1 MITHY
6 FTLQALSKELHSIL
20 QGAKINEVFTQRKNE
35 LLISFDDLVHSK
47 EFVAGG
53 TLYISVAPE
62 LNYIF
67 LRDRA
72 LRARKNSVDLFKNII
87 GSTVKELSILPFD
100 RILILEFN
108 CGKRLLLQIYNTA
121 ASNVILVDEMNA
133 IIEAFKN
140 NKDLESKPYTK
151 GDQHLDR
158 MILENSELFERAIID
173 RGSIHIFT
181 ALKQTVPMLGSL
193 YAHEVL
199 YRANVCESSMVGSI
213 NMDDVIRIYKETQN
227 IFQEASHPQP
237 AIYLQEGK
245 KKIFSIIRL
254 QHLAPYKTGTYS
266 NTSEAIKNFIVKKFS
281 EARNESH
288 KDILLEK
295 VTGELKKLRRTM
307 EKTEQ
312 YSSDESE
319 KYEHIGRLLLAN
331 LNNIKKGMKQIDLHN
346 FADELSAVQITLDP
360 AITPVENAKRYF
372 EKAKKS
378 KVAHQ
383 ESLLRLKE
391 LSEKINILVKLET
404 AINRV
409 QTYDGMKEFIREYEH
424 ELKSMKLI
432 KDKQANER
440 PPFRIF
446 SVAGGFE
453 VWVGKSSANNDL
465 LTMKYAKPNDLWFH
479 ARGASGSH
487 TVLKVKG
494 NTKEVPREAIRQAA
508 SIAAYYSKMRKASM
522 VPVAYC
528 ERKYVR
534 KQKNSATGTVFLE
547 REEVIFVKP
556 YLLGN
561 P

>member
-20 QGAKINEVFTQRKNE
+20 QSAKINEIFTQRKNE
-35 LLISFDDLVHSK
+35 LLISFYDPLHSK
-47 EFVAGG
+47 EFAAGG
-53 TLYISVAPE
+53 TLYISVAPG

-67 LRDRA
+67 LRDRV

-87 GSTVKELSILPFD
+87 GATVKELSILPFD

-121 ASNVILVDEMNA
+121 ASNIILVDETNT
-133 IIEAFKN
+133 IIETFKN
-140 NKDLESKPYTK
+140 NKDLESKPFPK
-151 GDQHLDR
+151 RDQHFDSG
-158 MILENSELFERAIID
+158 ILENPELFERAIIN

-193 YAHEVL
+193 YTHEVL
-199 YRANVCESSMVGSI
+199 YRANVCESSIVGSI
-213 NMDDVIRIYKETQN
+213 SMDDVIKIYKEIQN
-227 IFQEASHPQP
+227 MIQETSHPQP
-237 AIYLQEGK
+237 AIYLQGGK

-254 QHLAPYKTGTYS
+254 QHLDPYKAGTYS

-281 EARNESH
+281 EARNESQ

-295 VTGELKKLRRTM
+295 VTSELKKLRRTM

-312 YSSDESE
+312 YSLDESD
-319 KYEHIGRLLLAN
+319 KYERLGQILLAN
-331 LNNIKKGMKQIDLHN
+331 LNHIKKGMKQIDLHN

-372 EKAKKS
+372 EKAKKL
-378 KVAHQ
+378 KVAHK

-391 LSEKINILVKLET
+391 LSEKINALVKLET

-409 QTYDGMKEFIREYEH
+409 QTHDGMKELIRECEH

-432 KDKQANER
+432 KDKQANEK

-465 LTMKYAKPNDLWFH
+465 LTMRYAKPKDLWFH

-494 NTKEVPREAIRQAA
+494 ATKEVPREAIRQAA

-534 KQKNSATGTVFLE
+534 KQKNLATGTVFLE